1 MNCTIDFLT
10 YSIKRSKKNIP
21 FSDDGGNST
30 VGWLSL
36 SKVAPNGVKPLSFV
50 SELILI
56 IVCGGVSLSAF
67 AKIENGIKNGCII
80 PLHDYNKL
88 RTPKSQTI
96 EALDII
102 IPDLL
107 QKGYK
112 FVTISELIDHL
123 EVNTNN

>member
-1 MNCTIDFLT
+1 MQ
-10 YSIKRSKKNIP
+10 P
-21 FSDDGGNST
+21 
-30 VGWLSL
+30 
-36 SKVAPNGVKPLSFV
+36 
-50 SELILI
+50 IL
-56 IVCGGVSLSAF
+56 
-67 AKIENGIKNGCII
+67 
-80 PLHDYNKL
+80 LHDYNKL